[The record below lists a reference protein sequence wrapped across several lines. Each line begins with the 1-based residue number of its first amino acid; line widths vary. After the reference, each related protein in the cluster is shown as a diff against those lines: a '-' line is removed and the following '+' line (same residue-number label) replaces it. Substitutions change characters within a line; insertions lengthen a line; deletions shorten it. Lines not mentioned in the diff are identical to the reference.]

1 MGDILSCSLGYIV
14 GTLFAAVDFWWLS
27 VLWIVISEVR
37 LHETI
42 TALAQLRLRLRLS

>member
-37 LHETI
+37 LHKTI
-42 TALAQLRLRLRLS
+42 TALAQIEIEMRA